1 MLRYL
6 GFMLQ
11 KESCITVVLFSVEMS
26 SILIVAYI
34 ITSVLVFVQTCTTS
48 RKYISIIPVV
58 VGCRTGQNRL
68 PFNNIK

>member
-11 KESCITVVLFSVEMS
+11 KESCIAVVLFSVEMS

-34 ITSVLVFVQTCTTS
+34 ITSVLVFVQSCTTS

-58 VGCRTGQNRL
+58 VGCSIGQNRL